1 MIEQLTA
8 YVPWTL
14 TFIAPLMLYMGLC
27 LYIVAHSEDLKT
39 ILRQLDDQIL
49 LTQYAQTNTSGR
61 RPSRLAVAGTSQR
74 PSLDRNIVLKEILK
88 EAVCTH
94 RDLIK
99 YVKTKQKILSLNFT
113 IRV

>member
-1 MIEQLTA
+1 M
-8 YVPWTL
+8 PWTL

-39 ILRQLDDQIL
+39 IFRQLDDQIL
-49 LTQYAQTNTSGR
+49 LSQCTQSSR
-61 RPSRLAVAGTSQR
+61 RSSRLAGTSQR
-74 PSLDRNIVLKEILK
+74 PSIDRNVILKEILK

-99 YVKTKQKILSLNFT
+99 YV
-113 IRV
+113 